1 MVPFGT
7 ERLSVSYISELAG
20 GAPLSGAPSGN
31 PADVRDRPANAPVVA
46 ATNPARR
53 VAVRGSSRTPRDSV
67 AAEVLPVRAEA
78 GLGADDPGCECARI
92 ADLEPMRSIMAEMG
106 ADKVY
111 IAADA
116 RVITQFSG
124 NLAPVGIQAD
134 IAVTMR
140 PRRGDAMV
148 HEVFGAIF
156 GSLEVAMTI
165 GRNET
170 NGPGGDR
177 RVRTRLPQRA
187 SRSRSRPAASTRR
200 TSSAFWGR
208 DTGTTSIGA
217 TDVRRPR
224 PSRPSICCARTER
237 GKSTFAWIR
246 RRPPERS
253 PASGRRIVGDPR
265 FPRRA
270 ECREMP
276 RCTITFRA
284 E

>member
-1 MVPFGT
+1 
-7 ERLSVSYISELAG
+7 
-20 GAPLSGAPSGN
+20 
-31 PADVRDRPANAPVVA
+31 
-46 ATNPARR
+46 
-53 VAVRGSSRTPRDSV
+53 
-67 AAEVLPVRAEA
+67 VRAEA

-156 GSLEVAMTI
+156 GSLDVAMTI

-170 NGPGGDR
+170 NEPGGDR
-177 RVRTRLPQRA
+177 R
-187 SRSRSRPAASTRR
+187 
-200 TSSAFWGR
+200 G
-208 DTGTTSIGA
+208 
-217 TDVRRPR
+217 
-224 PSRPSICCARTER
+224 PSIPSSSRMPRNAATHHRL
-237 GKSTFAWIR
+237 
-246 RRPPERS
+246 
-253 PASGRRIVGDPR
+253 SGRMTPELR
-265 FPRRA
+265 
-270 ECREMP
+270 
-276 RCTITFRA
+276 
-284 E
+284 